1 MKRKSPIALLA
12 LALAGAAL
20 AQSSVTLAG
29 RMDMGLR
36 HADTG
41 ASTVT
46 RLDSGNYTASR
57 LVLRGSEDLG
67 GGLSALFAMEHRFNA
82 DTGTPQSAKFWN
94 AGSYVGLSGK
104 SWGTVTL
111 GRQYTPMFWSFLFA
125 EETGRHRLH
134 GFSAVQSV
142 QRSGTARIRA
152 ASSPI
157 QSGGTLDSVSQGGVY
172 ALGMTSAFEDNM
184 IVYKSPS
191 FGGLTAMLAYEFDEK
206 YEAAGNGR
214 LWSGNVEYRSGP
226 LYASVAANQK
236 RGRVPLLSPAS
247 SDAKQK
253 FSEQLVSG
261 MYEVLPGIKLW
272 GNVHPWQMKSVANTE
287 LKGRDW
293 MLGAS
298 YWLPGERG
306 QFWLNYANKSI
317 RKCEA
322 CNSSGWGIGYHHHLS
337 KRTELYVAH
346 ARVSNSANAANT
358 LAGFAPDGFGRSVSA
373 TTIGLATT
381 F

>member
-1 MKRKSPIALLA
+1 MKLKTTLAA
-12 LALAGAAL
+12 LALAASGSAAL
-20 AQSSVTLAG
+20 AQSSVQLAG

-41 ASTVT
+41 DNTVT

-57 LVLRGSEDLG
+57 LVLRGNEDLG
-67 GGLSALFAMEHRFNA
+67 GGLSALFYMEHRFNA
-82 DTGTPQSAKFWN
+82 DTGTPQSGKFWN
-94 AGSYVGLSGK
+94 AGSYVGLS
-104 SWGTVTL
+104 STTWGTVTL

-142 QRSGTARIRA
+142 QRSNTARIRA
-152 ASSPI
+152 SASPI
-157 QSGGTLDSVSQGGVY
+157 QTGGSLDSVSQGGVY

-184 IVYKSPS
+184 VVYKTPD
-191 FGGLTAMLAYEFDEK
+191 FNGLTAMLAYEFDEK

-214 LWSGNVEYRSGP
+214 LFSGNVEYRSGP
-226 LYASVAANQK
+226 LYASLAANQK
-236 RGRVPLLSPAS
+236 RGRAGN
-247 SDAKQK
+247 DKQK

-373 TTIGLATT
+373 TTVGLATT